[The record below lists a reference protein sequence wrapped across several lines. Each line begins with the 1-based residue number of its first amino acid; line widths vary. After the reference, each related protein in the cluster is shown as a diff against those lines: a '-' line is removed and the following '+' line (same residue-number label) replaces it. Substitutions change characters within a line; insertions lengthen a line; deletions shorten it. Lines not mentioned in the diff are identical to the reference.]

1 MVILIFKS
9 KTIIM
14 SETEMQKIIDDL
26 NSGELKKIV
35 HSQELTKNVI
45 FANVWDEKPHDESK
59 LVDGYEYRSFYLI
72 KKSTG
77 EFIGLIYLM
86 KDDLHWYLNKENRGK
101 GYMTRVLG
109 ETVIPH
115 LLNFRNRIKISIDF
129 ESCEFAKKSENLAI
143 RCGFRKDKDG
153 SYYFSKW
160 FSNAFK
166 LKITPSEE
174 LSNDRYYALDREV
187 NVLLNRLKFMKS
199 EMDMKKLD
207 PGLTLKLNKAVKSII
222 ELRSFL

>member
-1 MVILIFKS
+1 MR
-9 KTIIM
+9 
-14 SETEMQKIIDDL
+14 ETEMQKLIDDL

-35 HSQELTKNVI
+35 HSQELNKNVI

-86 KDDLHWYLNKENRGK
+86 KDDLHWYLNKENRGN
-101 GYMTRVLG
+101 GCMTHVLKN
-109 ETVIPH
+109 TVIPH
-115 LLNFRNRIKISIDF
+115 LLNYRKKIKISIDF
-129 ESCEFAKKSENLAI
+129 ESCEFAKKSEKLAI

-153 SYYFSKW
+153 SYYFSKR
-160 FSNAFK
+160 FSSAFSR
-166 LKITPSEE
+166 TFTASDE
-174 LSNDRYYALDREV
+174 LSEDDYERLQKEV
-187 NVLLNRLKFMKS
+187 NVLLNRFKFMKS
-199 EMDMKKLD
+199 EIDMKKLD

>member
-1 MVILIFKS
+1 MR
-9 KTIIM
+9 
-14 SETEMQKIIDDL
+14 ETEMQKLIDDL

-77 EFIGLIYLM
+77 DFIGLIYLM
-86 KDDLHWYLNKENRGK
+86 ENDLHWYLNMESRGN
-101 GYMTRVLG
+101 GCMTQVLKN
-109 ETVIPH
+109 TVIPH
-115 LLNFRNRIKISIDF
+115 LLNYRNRIKISIDF

-153 SYYFSKW
+153 SYYFSKR
-160 FSNAFK
+160 FSNAS
-166 LKITPSEE
+166 ITKFIPAEE
-174 LSNDRYYALDREV
+174 LSNDRYFELNREV
-187 NVLLNRLKFMKS
+187 NVILNRLKFMKS

-222 ELRSFL
+222 ELKSFL